1 MARETLAQRNARL
14 EAEHVAR
21 LTKEVAEYPQRLMVT
36 LARATNAYFELAVS
50 DNKFLVTTDVHRD
63 RTTFRL
69 AYTHSPNSQ
78 EQLTELEWTLD
89 RHEQELAETQR
100 LVEVRKE
107 AVRKV
112 NELLSKEERE
122 LLNLVNL

>member
-1 MARETLAQRNARL
+1 MARETAAQRNARYD
-14 EAEHVAR
+14 AENEAR
-21 LTKEVAEYPQRLMVT
+21 LSQEVAEYPQRLMVT
-36 LARATNAYFELAVS
+36 LARATNAYFELTVS
-50 DNKFLVTTDVHRD
+50 DNKFLVTADPHRE

-69 AYTHSPNSQ
+69 DYTHSPNSQ
-78 EQLTELEWTLD
+78 EVLQELEWTLD
-89 RHEQELAETQR
+89 RHERELAEQKR

-122 LLNLVNL
+122 LLNLLNL

>member
-63 RTTFRL
+63 R
-69 AYTHSPNSQ
+69 
-78 EQLTELEWTLD
+78 D
-89 RHEQELAETQR
+89 RD
-100 LVEVRKE
+100 
-107 AVRKV
+107 AVRPPRGGLGQRV
-112 NELLSKEERE
+112 ALGVGHGQPERAQAAAVSSRRVD
-122 LLNLVNL
+122 LPTPGSPASSRSRAA